1 MLREEELQ
9 RYTRQTMIRGFGV
22 EGQEKLKRA
31 KVVVAGGGG
40 LGSPIAIYL
49 AVAGVGTI
57 RIIDRDVVELTNLNR
72 QVLHWQKDI
81 GRRKVDSAAEKLG
94 QLNDDIVIDPVAE
107 SMEASNIDRL
117 VAGFDV
123 IVDATDNL
131 PTRFLLNEAAIRQ
144 KIPFVHGAV
153 RGFEGR
159 VTTILPGQTACLR
172 CIYRGPLPQEKTPV
186 IGVTPAVVGCLEATE
201 AIKYIV
207 GIGQLLANQLLVYDG
222 LKMRFTTLAIRQ
234 DPNCSACGAPGEV
247 KT

>member
-9 RYTRQTMIRGFGV
+9 RYARQIMIRGIGV
-22 EGQEKLKRA
+22 EGQEKLKKAR
-31 KVVVAGGGG
+31 VVIVGSGG

-49 AVAGVGTI
+49 AAAGVGTI
-57 RIIDRDVVELTNLNR
+57 RIIDQDTVDLSNLNR

-94 QLNDDIVIDPVAE
+94 QLNHDVVIDPIAE
-107 SMEASNIDRL
+107 TIDASNIGRL
-117 VAGFDV
+117 AAGFDL

-131 PTRFLLNEAAIRQ
+131 ETRFLLNAAAFQ
-144 KIPFVHGAV
+144 QNVPFIHGAV

-159 VTTILPGQTACLR
+159 VTTIVPGQTACLR

-186 IGVTPAVVGCLEATE
+186 IGVTPAVVGCLQATE

-207 GIGQLLANQLLVYDG
+207 GVGQLLTNQLLVYDG
-222 LKMRFTTLAIRQ
+222 LKMRFTTLMIRR
-234 DPNCSACGAPGEV
+234 DPNCPQCGQAGEV

>member
-9 RYTRQTMIRGFGV
+9 RYARQIMIPGIGV

-94 QLNDDIVIDPVAE
+94 HLNHDIVIDPVAE
-107 SMEASNIDRL
+107 SMEESNIDRL
-117 VAGFDV
+117 VTGFDV

-131 PTRFLLNEAAIRQ
+131 PTRFLLNEAAIRRR
-144 KIPFVHGAV
+144 IPFIHGAV

-159 VTTILPGQTACLR
+159 VTTIVPGQTACLR

-186 IGVTPAVVGCLEATE
+186 IGVTPAVVGCLQATE
-201 AIKYIV
+201 AIKYIA

-222 LKMRFTTLAIRQ
+222 LKMRFTTLTIRQ
-234 DPNCSACGAPGEV
+234 DPDCPACGAGEV